1 MKQMTES
8 EELKKDW
15 SFIQSAL
22 PTLSL
27 SPRALIYIA
36 IGWAA
41 VALFFVWMPI
51 FFAYAGALILWN
63 IGRLC
68 SGAVLKAG
76 DVLRGTPVPPPSTE
90 RVTKDEPESP
100 GK

>member
-1 MKQMTES
+1 MTES
-8 EELKKDW
+8 EQLKKDW
-15 SFIQSAL
+15 AFIQGTL

-41 VALFFVWMPI
+41 VTLFFVWLPL
-51 FFAYAGALILWN
+51 FFAYAGALVLWN

-76 DVLRGTPVPPPSTE
+76 DVLRGPSVPSPSTE
-90 RVTKDEPESP
+90 RKTKDEPESP